1 MSPLDRLGDRL
12 PDDVVDGLGSV
23 HDRLVGS
30 ADGPRPIVPASE
42 GCACRTAI
50 PEPDVGSRSDRTVL
64 TVDARGCPGDGGLA
78 TEPACRSTV
87 VRAIAD
93 RDVDVIRVRAR
104 GRRFTYRDRAAALLL
119 AAGRFHERVRGF
131 EPRTAAIAARD
142 PIRTAVDA
150 IGRSGPVVE
159 AAAETGLI
167 ETTRS
172 ADGYEE
178 VLRPSVMPEIATAEV
193 TTRPPPGAQLAD
205 RWDTETGATIRI
217 YDHAGAFR
225 TYHLTPPEASLS
237 TRELGIVAAARRRLL
252 EDETDGAR
260 EPARAIRAAVRERE
274 ADRDRAPGTDR
285 NRAPGTDR
293 NRAPGTDRNRAPG
306 TDLGEQKILVD
317 VLRRHTRGY
326 GVLEDVFAD
335 DHVSD
340 AFLTPPVAETPLRV
354 VIDGERF
361 PTNVRLPPRG
371 AGTLASR
378 LRRVSGEGFS
388 RASPTLDATIE
399 TEHGPVRVA
408 ATTRP
413 ASDGY
418 GFTFR
423 RGGTEAWTLPRLLE
437 CGTMTP
443 AAAGLLSVAVER
455 GVAGLVAGGRGA
467 GKTSTLGALLWE
479 LPASTRGVLI
489 EDTPELPVDQL
500 RTAGRDVQRLSV
512 GNGRELA
519 PAEAVHTALRLGD
532 GAIVVGEVRGE
543 EAAALYEA
551 MRVGASG
558 ETVLGTIHGT
568 DPEAVRERVVTDL
581 GVPSTAFASTDLL
594 VLLDSHRVV
603 TIAELRTGRNG
614 VVFDRLFERDGDD
627 LVATGRIDRG
637 TSRLVEE
644 LARGSESYADV
655 RATIRTRAETI
666 AAHAA
671 AGRTSPDA
679 IGDRETGPDGRKQ

>member
-12 PDDVVDGLGSV
+12 PADVVDGLGSV
-23 HDRLVGS
+23 HDRFVGS
-30 ADGPRPIVPASE
+30 ADESRSIVPASE

-50 PEPDVGSRSDRTVL
+50 PDPDVGDRSDRTVL
-64 TVDARGCPGDGGLA
+64 TVDARDCPGEGALA
-78 TEPACRSTV
+78 SEPACRSTV
-87 VRAIAD
+87 VRAVAD
-93 RDVDVIRVRAR
+93 RDVDAIRVRAR
-104 GRRFTYRDRAAALLL
+104 ERRFTYRDRAAALLL

-131 EPRTAAIAARD
+131 EPRTAATAARD
-142 PIRTAVDA
+142 PLRAATDA
-150 IGRSGPVVE
+150 IGRAGPVAL

-172 ADGYEE
+172 VEGYEE
-178 VLRPSVMPEIATAEV
+178 VLRPYVTPDIATAEV
-193 TTRPPPGAQLAD
+193 ATRPPSGARLAD
-205 RWDTETGATIRI
+205 RWVTDTGATVRI
-217 YDHAGAFR
+217 YDHDGAFR

-237 TRELGIVAAARRRLL
+237 TRELDIVAAARRRLL
-252 EDETDGAR
+252 EGEADGSR
-260 EPARAIRAAVRERE
+260 EPAGAIRATVRERE
-274 ADRDRAPGTDR
+274 ASSDRDRGAERHRGG
-285 NRAPGTDR
+285 A
-293 NRAPGTDRNRAPG
+293 
-306 TDLGEQKILVD
+306 DLETADDLVD
-317 VLRRHTRGY
+317 VLHRHTRGY
-326 GVLEDVFAD
+326 GVLEDVLAD
-335 DHVSD
+335 DRVSD

-354 VIDGERF
+354 VVDGDRL

-399 TEHGPVRVA
+399 TEHGSVRVA

-437 CGTMTP
+437 SGTMTP

-479 LPASTRGVLI
+479 LPASTRGILI
-489 EDTPELPVDQL
+489 EDTPELPVDRL
-500 RTAGRDVQRLSV
+500 RAAGRDVQRLSV
-512 GNGRELA
+512 GDGRELA

-581 GVPSTAFASTDLL
+581 DVPSTAFASTDLL

-603 TIAELRTGRNG
+603 TIAELRTGRDG

-637 TSRLVEE
+637 TSRLVDG

-655 RATIRTRAETI
+655 RATIQARAETI

-671 AGRTSPDA
+671 AGRTSPNA
-679 IGDRETGPDGRKQ
+679 IGNRDAETGGGKR